1 MAECLKRL
9 CYLTSKLV
17 NSSTCL
23 LISPTRIYIVLCAQ
37 NYKKTSKKFKCS
49 KFRILKGRGKPKLNP
64 KVELSV
70 NLHKVLK
77 LLDKYTTILRHTVL
91 SYLSYL
97 IFVCISK
104 CADAQIHTLF
114 ITQIYTRFA
123 EYLLGG
129 KSMLTGL

>member
-1 MAECLKRL
+1 ML
-9 CYLTSKLV
+9 
-17 NSSTCL
+17 
-23 LISPTRIYIVLCAQ
+23 RII
-37 NYKKTSKKFKCS
+37 KKQVKKFKCL
-49 KFRILKGRGKPKLNP
+49 KFQSEKGRGKPKLNP

-123 EYLLGG
+123 EYPLGG
-129 KSMLTGL
+129 KSMLMRLQLPLFVVMAYLIT

>member
-9 CYLTSKLV
+9 CYLTCKLV
-17 NSSTCL
+17 NLFTNFANAY
-23 LISPTRIYIVLCAQ
+23 IYIVLCAQ

-77 LLDKYTTILRHTVL
+77 LLDKYTTILRHAVL

-97 IFVCISK
+97 KFVCIS
-104 CADAQIHTLF
+104 
-114 ITQIYTRFA
+114 
-123 EYLLGG
+123 
-129 KSMLTGL
+129 

>member
-1 MAECLKRL
+1 M
-9 CYLTSKLV
+9 
-17 NSSTCL
+17 
-23 LISPTRIYIVLCAQ
+23 
-37 NYKKTSKKFKCS
+37 KFQVA
-49 KFRILKGRGKPKLNP
+49 KGRGKPKLDP
-64 KVELSV
+64 KVEPSI

-123 EYLLGG
+123 EHPLGG
-129 KSMLTGL
+129 VKVC

>member
-77 LLDKYTTILRHTVL
+77 TLGQIYNHSASYCIVL
-91 SYLSYL
+91 SVLSN
-97 IFVCISK
+97 ICV
-104 CADAQIHTLF
+104 LF
-114 ITQIYTRFA
+114 EMR
-123 EYLLGG
+123 
-129 KSMLTGL
+129 

>member
-64 KVELSV
+64 IVERSV
-70 NLHKVLK
+70 NLHRFLNFRTNIQPFCVIKGDKTKRIKV
-77 LLDKYTTILRHTVL
+77 
-91 SYLSYL
+91 
-97 IFVCISK
+97 
-104 CADAQIHTLF
+104 
-114 ITQIYTRFA
+114 
-123 EYLLGG
+123 E
-129 KSMLTGL
+129 

>member
-49 KFRILKGRGKPKLNP
+49 KFQLDERTGKAQAKPY
-64 KVELSV
+64 S
-70 NLHKVLK
+70 
-77 LLDKYTTILRHTVL
+77 RA
-91 SYLSYL
+91 
-97 IFVCISK
+97 K
-104 CADAQIHTLF
+104 CQLA
-114 ITQIYTRFA
+114 
-123 EYLLGG
+123 
-129 KSMLTGL
+129 

>member
-1 MAECLKRL
+1 M
-9 CYLTSKLV
+9 
-17 NSSTCL
+17 
-23 LISPTRIYIVLCAQ
+23 
-37 NYKKTSKKFKCS
+37 KFQVA
-49 KFRILKGRGKPKLNP
+49 KGRGKPKLDP
-64 KVELSV
+64 KVEPSI

-123 EYLLGG
+123 EYPLGG
-129 KSMLTGL
+129 EKYVNALTITAFCSNGALNYIARACNHSIARPCYCKAFTLVELVNKLTS

>member
-70 NLHKVLK
+70 NLHRFLISWANIQPFCVILYCPICPIYK
-77 LLDKYTTILRHTVL
+77 LCAFRNALMRRYTHNL
-91 SYLSYL
+91 
-97 IFVCISK
+97 
-104 CADAQIHTLF
+104 
-114 ITQIYTRFA
+114 
-123 EYLLGG
+123 
-129 KSMLTGL
+129 